1 MAATPPEDVL
11 IQALRDGLRELGYVE
26 GQNIRLEYRGAFGHA
41 ERLPQLAQELVQL
54 KVDVI
59 VVATAASIRAARDAT
74 TTIPILAVFFDEDP
88 VATGLVK
95 SLNRP
100 GGNITGVYQRQ
111 LELAAKR
118 LELLKEALP
127 GLSRV
132 AVFWDSWGPRELPEL
147 KPAAQALGI
156 QLDLIELHAPY
167 DFRAAYR
174 LAKRKG
180 AGAVILSFS
189 TIFYQERTRIGALG
203 LEGGLPVV
211 GQMRETTQAGGFMS
225 YGHEFRDTW
234 YRFAYF
240 IDRLLKGTKPGE
252 MPIEQVD
259 TFKLVV
265 NLRTA
270 KSLGLTVSQSIL
282 LHADEV
288 IQ

>member
-11 IQALRDGLRELGYVE
+11 IQALGDGLRELGYVE

-95 SLNRP
+95 SFNRP

-132 AVFWDSWGPRELPEL
+132 AVFWDVWGPRELEEL
-147 KPAAQALGI
+147 RPAAQALKVR
-156 QLDLIELHAPY
+156 LDFIELRAPY

-174 LAKRKG
+174 LAKQKG

-189 TIFYQERTRIGALG
+189 AIFYAQRARVGALA
-203 LEGGLPVV
+203 LESGLPVV
-211 GQMRETTQAGGFMS
+211 GQVRDTTQAGGFMS
-225 YGHEFRDTW
+225 YGHEFRDSW

-240 IDRLLKGTKPGE
+240 IDRILKGTKPGDI
-252 MPIEQVD
+252 PIEQVG

-270 KSLGLTVSQSIL
+270 KSLGLRVSQSIL
-282 LHADEV
+282 LRADEV